1 MRRPTFFL
9 ILATGANL
17 LFCDPAMAYIGP
29 GAGITMLGAIWSV
42 LVAIIL
48 AIGAVIFWPIRLL
61 LRRRRNRSAKAAG
74 EEAESSAP
82 ASDDRD

>member
-1 MRRPTFFL
+1 MRRSTSFL
-9 ILATGANL
+9 ILAAGLTM
-17 LFCDPAMAYIGP
+17 LFCEPALAYIGP

-42 LVAIIL
+42 IVAIFL

-61 LRRRRNRSAKAAG
+61 LRRRRNRAAKAAG
-74 EEAESSAP
+74 GEAASSAP